1 MDQIKITLNEVSNL
15 ASQIRLIN
23 ANLDDVLD
31 YAKRLMQD
39 LNVVWNS
46 DGATAIMNR
55 FLQFSNRFNEESE
68 TIESYARFLDY
79 TVSSYDSLES
89 TIESNAQ
96 TF

>member
-31 YAKRLMQD
+31 YTKRLMQD